1 MSESW
6 SVNYLLVYPDTII
19 SNIRIFKSQQFT
31 YSAAGT
37 ISEDKMDPG
46 TAITRWAI
54 RRAVSEGYVPSRRV
68 GNKYVF
74 NLDTL
79 LDYFDVKVS

>member
-1 MSESW
+1 M
-6 SVNYLLVYPDTII
+6 NNKI
-19 SNIRIFKSQQFT
+19 SRMRTMETAYKEIK
-31 YSAAGT
+31 
-37 ISEDKMDPG
+37 EMDPG

-54 RRAVSEGYVPSRRV
+54 RRAVSEGYFPSRRV

>member
-1 MSESW
+1 M
-6 SVNYLLVYPDTII
+6 NNKI
-19 SNIRIFKSQQFT
+19 SRMRTMETAYKET
-31 YSAAGT
+31 K
-37 ISEDKMDPG
+37 EMDPG

>member
-1 MSESW
+1 MRTSRMRTMETA
-6 SVNYLLVYPDTII
+6 YKEI
-19 SNIRIFKSQQFT
+19 K
-31 YSAAGT
+31 
-37 ISEDKMDPG
+37 EMDPDS
-46 TAITRWAI
+46 AITKWAI
-54 RRAVSEGYVPSRRV
+54 RQIVSGGYIPSRRV

>member
-1 MSESW
+1 M
-6 SVNYLLVYPDTII
+6 NNKI
-19 SNIRIFKSQQFT
+19 SRMRTMETAYKEIK
-31 YSAAGT
+31 
-37 ISEDKMDPG
+37 EMDPW